1 MSYIKN
7 ELVIGEYIE
16 LEAKPHK
23 IRWLNVILIS
33 SVASLMAAA
42 CLTMRY
48 VPEIV
53 VDFRNYIVALF
64 FVVWGAYKSKQTCT
78 FEKLKVLNLK
88 EIEANNVK
96 CLAVQGDVSN
106 FEDCERFVKQ
116 IIEQYGKIDVL
127 VNNAG
132 ITKDTLLMRM
142 KKEDFENVIDV
153 NLVGTF
159 NVTKNVI
166 SHMIKARSG
175 RIINISSVVGVSGN
189 AGQTNYSASK
199 AGIIGFT
206 KSLAKEVASRNI
218 LVNAVAPGFIETNMT
233 DVLKDDVKENIAK
246 QIPLNRMG
254 SAQDVAN
261 VVKFLASDYS
271 AYITGQV
278 INVDGG
284 MLM

>member
-1 MSYIKN
+1 MSKVVFITGGTRG
-7 ELVIGEYIE
+7 IGKQIALTFAKQGYDIAINYRSQNDE
-16 LEAKPHK
+16 LE
-23 IRWLNVILIS
+23 N
-33 SVASLMAAA
+33 
-42 CLTMRY
+42 
-48 VPEIV
+48 
-53 VDFRNYIVALF
+53 
-64 FVVWGAYKSKQTCT
+64 
-78 FEKLKVLNLK
+78 LKK
-88 EIEANNVK
+88 EIEQNNVK
-96 CLAVQGDVSN
+96 CLAVQGDVSK
-106 FEDCERFVKQ
+106 FEDCERFVKE
-116 IIEQYGKIDVL
+116 IIEYYGRIDVL

-142 KKEDFENVIDV
+142 KKEDFESVIDV

-166 SHMIKARSG
+166 SYMLKARSG

-218 LVNAVAPGFIETNMT
+218 LVNAVAPGFIQTDMT
-233 DVLKDDVKENIAK
+233 DVLKEDVKENIAK

-261 VVKFLASDYS
+261 VVKFLASDDS
-271 AYITGQV
+271 SYITGQV
-278 INVDGG
+278 INIDGG

>member
-1 MSYIKN
+1 MSKVAFITGATRGIGKQIAITLAENGYDICLNYRKEN
-7 ELVIGEYIE
+7 DELINT
-16 LEAKPHK
+16 K
-23 IRWLNVILIS
+23 
-33 SVASLMAAA
+33 
-42 CLTMRY
+42 
-48 VPEIV
+48 
-53 VDFRNYIVALF
+53 
-64 FVVWGAYKSKQTCT
+64 
-78 FEKLKVLNLK
+78 K
-88 EIEANNVK
+88 EIESNNVK

-106 FEDCERFVKQ
+106 FDDCKKMCDE
-116 IIEQYGKIDVL
+116 IIAKFGKIDVL

-142 KKEDFENVIDV
+142 SKEDFESVIDV

-166 SHMIKARSG
+166 PYMMKARSG

-206 KSLAKEVASRNI
+206 KSLAKEIASRNI

-233 DVLKDDVKENIAK
+233 DVLKDEVKEAISK

-254 SAQDVAN
+254 KAEDVAN
-261 VVKFLASDYS
+261 VVKFLASEDS
-271 AYITGQV
+271 SYITGQV
-278 INVDGG
+278 INIDGG